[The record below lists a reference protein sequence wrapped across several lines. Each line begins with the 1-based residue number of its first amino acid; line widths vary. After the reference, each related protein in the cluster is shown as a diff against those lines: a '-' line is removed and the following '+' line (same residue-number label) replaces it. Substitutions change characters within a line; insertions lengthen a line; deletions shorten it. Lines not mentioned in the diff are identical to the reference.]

1 MNQNLPA
8 AIATKRKPLVSKK
21 VLAPALMLGAM
32 AFSMTASAALDA
44 TVVADIQAEVLGD
57 VGTAVA
63 AGFAVLAVV
72 LASSIGFSL
81 LGTFIKKGASG
92 G

>member
-1 MNQNLPA
+1 M
-8 AIATKRKPLVSKK
+8 KKPLVLTSL
-21 VLAPALMLGAM
+21 VALIGTVSSS
-32 AFSMTASAALDA
+32 AFAALDEA
-44 TVVADIQAEVLGD
+44 AVTSIQTEVLGD
-57 VGTAVA
+57 VTVAVG

-81 LGTFIKKGASG
+81 LGTFIRKGANG

>member
-1 MNQNLPA
+1 M
-8 AIATKRKPLVSKK
+8 KK
-21 VLAPALMLGAM
+21 SYLNAVVASVL
-32 AFSMTASAALDA
+32 TTA
-44 TVVADIQAEVLGD
+44 TVVASSAHAALDSAKVTEIQTEVLGD
-57 VGTAVA
+57 VSVAVG